1 MLLDGRGAL
10 VTGGS
15 RGIGRAIAERL
26 AGEGAAVTIGYRSQR
41 EAAEE
46 VVAAI
51 RRAGGRAWA
60 VRADVS
66 CAREA
71 EELVNRAAAHA
82 GRLDILVN
90 NAGITR
96 DALLVRMRPED
107 WQRVLDVNLTGAFHC
122 TRSAVRR
129 MMRQRYGRIINIS
142 SVVGLIGNPGQA
154 NYAASKA
161 GLVGFTRAL
170 ARELA
175 PRNITVNCVAPGL
188 IATDMTAAL
197 PEEYRQRIRERVPL
211 GREGSPEEVAWLV
224 AFLAS
229 DRASYITGQV
239 IAVDGGLGS

>member
-224 AFLAS
+224 VFLAS